1 MPPSADLA
9 AALDRA
15 GVALKGRETPLC
27 SLWAGYGRVTA
38 VEGVR
43 DGARLPLIIKRVT
56 PPATA
61 PADDDGGHA
70 RKLASYV
77 AESAFYREVAPGL
90 VGSRCPVAEPV
101 AVVEQN
107 APDSYALALA
117 LADLRPAHP
126 VFTKGSLR
134 PPQLRAALTW
144 LAEFHATFWG
154 VAGRDDVPPL
164 LSDREGTFWHLAT
177 RPAEYDA
184 IPRDWSDLKAA
195 APAIDA
201 ALAAAAAG
209 PHGTLVHGDAKAAN
223 FCWTEGGCKNDSVS
237 AAAFDFQYVGRGVG
251 ARDVAYLLSSAG
263 GAGDDEEGLLSF
275 YLDALLAALA
285 RRGADPAGYDAG
297 VLRSHYDL
305 ACADFVRFMAGWGWW
320 GGGSDRAAATARRVA
335 REVLK
340 KGGGEDGGVRFRVE
354 KLNTPV

>member
-1 MPPSADLA
+1 MPPAADLA

-15 GVALKGRETPLC
+15 GVALRGRETPLC
-27 SLWAGYGRVTA
+27 SLWAGYGRVSSVA
-38 VEGVR
+38 GVR
-43 DGARLPLIIKRVT
+43 GGARLPLIITRVT
-56 PPATA
+56 PPASA

-77 AESAFYREVAPGL
+77 AEAAFYREVAPGL
-90 VGSRCPVAEPV
+90 AGSRCPVAEPV
-101 AVVEQN
+101 AVVEAHD
-107 APDSYALALA
+107 APPAPSYALALA
-117 LADLRPAHP
+117 LTDLRPAYP

-134 PPQLRAALTW
+134 PPQLRACLTW
-144 LAEFHATFWG
+144 LAEFHAAFWG
-154 VAGRDDVPPL
+154 VAARADVPPL
-164 LSDREGTFWHLAT
+164 LATREGTFWHLAT

-184 IPRDWSDLKAA
+184 IPRDWADLKAA

-223 FCWTEGGCKNDSVS
+223 FCWTEMGNKDAAVA

-263 GAGDDEEGLLSF
+263 GAGDNEEGLLSF

-297 VLRSHYDL
+297 VLRAHYDL

-340 KGGGEDGGVRFRVE
+340 KGGTVGRR
-354 KLNTPV
+354 